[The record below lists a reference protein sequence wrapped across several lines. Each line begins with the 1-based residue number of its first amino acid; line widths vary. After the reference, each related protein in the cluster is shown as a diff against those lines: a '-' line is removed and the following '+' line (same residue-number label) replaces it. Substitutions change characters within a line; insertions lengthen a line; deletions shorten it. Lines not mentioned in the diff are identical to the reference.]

1 MKKLHSYEIIGSLF
15 AIHNLLIL
23 RIWFE
28 SFHEENQMQGYKNR
42 KRVSLQ
48 SFSHANSSDDK
59 SNRIVVC
66 VENIRPKIF
75 ERSNWIM
82 LWCCT
87 SWNNASAAVS
97 IYIHIYIPRCSAM
110 YANFCVCVQRIHN
123 ADCYKFIYVCLC
135 VGNRI

>member
-1 MKKLHSYEIIGSLF
+1 
-15 AIHNLLIL
+15 
-23 RIWFE
+23 
-28 SFHEENQMQGYKNR
+28 MQGYKNR

-82 LWCCT
+82 L
-87 SWNNASAAVS
+87 
-97 IYIHIYIPRCSAM
+97 
-110 YANFCVCVQRIHN
+110 
-123 ADCYKFIYVCLC
+123 
-135 VGNRI
+135 